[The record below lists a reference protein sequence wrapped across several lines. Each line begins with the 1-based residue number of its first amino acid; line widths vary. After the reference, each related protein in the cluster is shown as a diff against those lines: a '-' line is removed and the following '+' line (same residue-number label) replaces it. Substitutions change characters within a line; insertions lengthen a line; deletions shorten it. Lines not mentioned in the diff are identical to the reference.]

1 MEKQIVQVSVSKEML
16 TLKSERNELSVD
28 LSEDVVNFLLKK
40 LMAISGKTAYFLL
53 EEKKEVGA

>member
-40 LMAISGKTAYFLL
+40 LMAISGKTAFFLL
-53 EEKKEVGA
+53 EEKK